1 MSEQGMVHAAD
12 YLQRADAL
20 RTSALAAVPAN
31 VLEALR
37 AAKKLWVVPHERP
50 DADAL
55 GAALGLKAILGQRGA
70 EVAVISAD
78 APPAVY
84 DVIPTIREVVLEAP
98 DWVPDA
104 IVLVDCADPKRAGRI
119 GDLINALPAATPRI
133 LIDHHVSNETTWP
146 LAWADAKAAA
156 TCEMGGLIALALGAD
171 LTADQ
176 GRLATTLA
184 AGVIMDTATFQHG
197 NTTPR
202 TLEVGGLLLAAG
214 APISEI
220 SRKIY
225 RSKPLAQVQLHARVL
240 ASLTTADAGRTVF
253 ATMMLA
259 DLTESGANLEMSE
272 GIVDALAHVAEADVA
287 IFFKEDG
294 PAATRISVRT
304 KGDGPDAT
312 AITGAFGG
320 GGHARAAGA
329 TIERP
334 VSEAVALVLARVTEL
349 RALNVAG

>member
-1 MSEQGMVHAAD
+1 MSEQGTVHAAD

-20 RTSALAAVPAN
+20 RASALAAVPAN

-37 AAKKLWVVPHERP
+37 VAKRLWVVPHERP

-84 DVIPTIREVVLEAP
+84 DVIPTIREVALEAP
-98 DWVPDA
+98 DWAPDA

-146 LAWADAKAAA
+146 LAWVDAHAAA
-156 TCEMGGLIALALGAD
+156 TCEMVSLIALALEAD
-171 LTADQ
+171 LSADQ
-176 GRLATTLA
+176 GRVATTLA

-287 IFFKEDG
+287 ILFKEDG
-294 PAATRISVRT
+294 PTAARISVRT

-349 RALNVAG
+349 RVHDVAG

>member
-1 MSEQGMVHAAD
+1 MSGQGRVDTVD
-12 YLQRADAL
+12 YLQRAGAL
-20 RTSALAAVPAN
+20 REVALSTVPRH
-31 VLEALR
+31 VLEALGQ
-37 AAKKLWVVPHERP
+37 AKRLWVVPHERP

-55 GAALGLKAILGQRGA
+55 GAALGLKAILAQRGA

-78 APPAVY
+78 PPPTVY
-84 DVIPTIREVVLEAP
+84 DVIPTIHEVALLEP
-98 DWVPDA
+98 DWDPDA
-104 IVLVDCADPKRAGRI
+104 IVLVDCADPRRAGRI
-119 GDLINALPAATPRI
+119 GGLIDALPATTPRI

-146 LAWADAKAAA
+146 LAWVDPHAAA
-156 TCEMGGLIALALGAD
+156 TCEMVSLIALALGAD
-171 LTADQ
+171 LSVDQ

-225 RSKPLAQVQLHARVL
+225 RSKPLAQVQLHAKVL
-240 ASLTTADAGRTVF
+240 GSLSTTSDRRTVY
-253 ATMMLA
+253 ATMTLA
-259 DLTESGANLEMSE
+259 DLRETGATPEMSE
-272 GIVDALAHVAEADVA
+272 GIVDAIAQVSEADVA
-287 IFFKEDG
+287 IFFKEDAPG
-294 PAATRISVRT
+294 TTRLSVRT
-304 KGDGPDAT
+304 KGHAPDAT

-329 TIERP
+329 TIEHP
-334 VSEAVALVLARVTEL
+334 VAEAVALVLAQVADL
-349 RALNVAG
+349 RAHDVPV

>member
-1 MSEQGMVHAAD
+1 MSEQGTVHAVE
-12 YLQRADAL
+12 YLERADAL
-20 RTSALAAVPAN
+20 RPAARAAVPAN

-37 AAKKLWVVPHERP
+37 VAKRLWIVPHERP

-55 GAALGLKAILGQRGA
+55 GAALGLKAILGQFGA
-70 EVAVISAD
+70 EVAVVSSD
-78 APPAVY
+78 APPTVY
-84 DVIPTIREVVLEAP
+84 DVIPTIAEVVLEAP
-98 DWVPDA
+98 TWEPDA

-119 GDLINALPAATPRI
+119 GELIIALPASTPRI

-146 LAWADAKAAA
+146 LAWVDARAAA
-156 TCEMGGLIALALGAD
+156 TCEMVSLIALALEAD
-171 LTADQ
+171 LSAGQ
-176 GRLATTLA
+176 GKIATTLA

-197 NTTPR
+197 NTTAR

-240 ASLTTADAGRTVF
+240 ASLSTSDAGRTVF
-253 ATMMLA
+253 ATMTLS
-259 DLTESGANLEMSE
+259 DLTEVGATLEMSE
-272 GIVDALAHVAEADVA
+272 GIVDSLAHVSEADVA

-294 PAATRISVRT
+294 PSAARISVRT
-304 KGDGPDAT
+304 KGEGPDAT
-312 AITGAFGG
+312 AIVGAFGG

-334 VSEAVALVLARVTEL
+334 LAEAVTLVLGRVTEL
-349 RALNVAG
+349 RASNVAG

>member
-1 MSEQGMVHAAD
+1 MSEQGTVHAAE

-20 RTSALAAVPAN
+20 RPAARAAVPAN

-37 AAKKLWVVPHERP
+37 DAKRLWIVPHERP

-55 GAALGLKAILGQRGA
+55 GAALGLKAILGQFGA
-70 EVAVISAD
+70 EVAVVSSD

-84 DVIPTIREVVLEAP
+84 DVIPTIAEVALEAP
-98 DWVPDA
+98 TWQPDA

-119 GDLINALPAATPRI
+119 GELIIALPASTPRI

-146 LAWADAKAAA
+146 LAWVDATAAA
-156 TCEMGGLIALALGAD
+156 TCEMVSLIAVALKAD
-171 LTADQ
+171 LSADE

-240 ASLTTADAGRTVF
+240 ASLTTADGGRTVF
-253 ATMMLA
+253 ATMTMG

-272 GIVDALAHVAEADVA
+272 GIVDSLAHVAEADVA

-294 PAATRISVRT
+294 PSAARISVRT
-304 KGDGPDAT
+304 KGEGPDAT
-312 AITGAFGG
+312 AIVGAFGG

-329 TIERP
+329 TLERP
-334 VSEAVALVLARVTEL
+334 VNEAVTLVLARVAEL
-349 RALNVAG
+349 RAHNVAG

>member
-1 MSEQGMVHAAD
+1 MSDQGAVHTAD

-20 RTSALAAVPAN
+20 RASALAAVPAN
-31 VLEALR
+31 VLEVLR
-37 AAKKLWVVPHERP
+37 VAKRLWVVPHERP

-84 DVIPTIREVVLEAP
+84 DVIPTIREVALEAP
-98 DWVPDA
+98 DWAPDA
-104 IVLVDCADPKRAGRI
+104 IVLVDCADPRRAGRI

-146 LAWADAKAAA
+146 LAWVDAHAAA
-156 TCEMGGLIALALGAD
+156 TCEMVSLIALALEAD
-171 LTADQ
+171 LSADQ

-294 PAATRISVRT
+294 PAAARISVRT
-304 KGDGPDAT
+304 KVDGPDAT

-349 RALNVAG
+349 RAHNVAG

>member
-1 MSEQGMVHAAD
+1 MSEQGIVHAAE
-12 YLQRADAL
+12 YVRRADELQPMAL
-20 RTSALAAVPAN
+20 EAVPAN

-37 AAKKLWVVPHERP
+37 VAKRLWVVPHERP

-55 GAALGLKAILGQRGA
+55 GAALGLKAILGQFGA
-70 EVAVISAD
+70 EAAVISAD

-84 DVIPTIREVVLEAP
+84 DVIPTIGDVSLEAP
-98 DWVPDA
+98 TWSPDA

-119 GDLINALPAATPRI
+119 GDLINALPASTPRI
-133 LIDHHVSNETTWP
+133 LIDHHISNDSTWP
-146 LAWADAKAAA
+146 LAWVDAHAAA
-156 TCEMGGLIALALGAD
+156 TCEMVSLIALALKAD
-171 LTADQ
+171 LSADQ

-240 ASLTTADAGRTVF
+240 ASLKSTDSGRTVF

-259 DLTESGANLEMSE
+259 NLTETGATLEMSE
-272 GIVDALAHVAEADVA
+272 GIVDALAQVSEADVA

-294 PAATRISVRT
+294 PTTARISVRT
-304 KGDGPDAT
+304 KGEGPDAT
-312 AITGAFGG
+312 AIVASFGG

-334 VSEAVALVLARVTEL
+334 VNEAATLVLARVTEL
-349 RALNVAG
+349 RAHAVAG

>member
-1 MSEQGMVHAAD
+1 MSEQGIVHAAE
-12 YLQRADAL
+12 YVRRADELQPMAL
-20 RTSALAAVPAN
+20 EAVPAN

-37 AAKKLWVVPHERP
+37 VAKRLWVVPHERP

-55 GAALGLKAILGQRGA
+55 GAALGLKAILGQFGA
-70 EVAVISAD
+70 EAAVISAD

-84 DVIPTIREVVLEAP
+84 DVIPTIGDVSLEAP
-98 DWVPDA
+98 TWSPDA

-119 GDLINALPAATPRI
+119 GDLINALPASTPRI
-133 LIDHHVSNETTWP
+133 LIDHHVSNDSTWP
-146 LAWADAKAAA
+146 LAWVDAHAAA
-156 TCEMGGLIALALGAD
+156 TCEMVSLIALALKAD
-171 LTADQ
+171 LSADQ

-240 ASLTTADAGRTVF
+240 ASLKSTDSGRTVF

-259 DLTESGANLEMSE
+259 DLTETGATLEMSE
-272 GIVDALAHVAEADVA
+272 GIVDALAQVSEADVA
-287 IFFKEDG
+287 IFFKEDS
-294 PAATRISVRT
+294 PTAARISVRT
-304 KGDGPDAT
+304 KGEGPDAT
-312 AITGAFGG
+312 AIVASFGG

-334 VSEAVALVLARVTEL
+334 VNEAATLVLARVTEL
-349 RALNVAG
+349 RAHAVAG

>member
-1 MSEQGMVHAAD
+1 MSEQGVVNVAEYTLRAEALQPAA
-12 YLQRADAL
+12 LTAVPGNVLDAL
-20 RTSALAAVPAN
+20 RV
-31 VLEALR
+31 
-37 AAKKLWVVPHERP
+37 AKRLWVVPHERP

-55 GAALGLKAILGQRGA
+55 GAALGLKAILGQFGA
-70 EVAVISAD
+70 KVAVISAD

-84 DVIPTIREVVLEAP
+84 DVIPTIGDVSLDAP
-98 DWVPDA
+98 SWSPDA

-119 GDLINALPAATPRI
+119 GDLINALPASTPRI
-133 LIDHHVSNETTWP
+133 LIDHHVSNESTWP
-146 LAWADAKAAA
+146 LAWVDAHAAA
-156 TCEMGGLIALALGAD
+156 TCEMVSLIALALKAD
-171 LTADQ
+171 LSADQ

-184 AGVIMDTATFQHG
+184 AGIIMDTATFQHG

-240 ASLTTADAGRTVF
+240 ASLTTADGGRTVF
-253 ATMMLA
+253 ATMTKG

-272 GIVDALAHVAEADVA
+272 GIVDSLAHVAEADVA

-294 PAATRISVRT
+294 PTTARISVRT
-304 KGDGPDAT
+304 KGEGPDAT
-312 AITGAFGG
+312 AIAGSFGG

-334 VSEAVALVLARVTEL
+334 VNEAVTLVLARVAEL
-349 RALNVAG
+349 RAHDVAG

>member
-1 MSEQGMVHAAD
+1 MSEQGAVHAAE

-20 RTSALAAVPAN
+20 RASARAAVPAN
-31 VLEALR
+31 VLDALR
-37 AAKKLWVVPHERP
+37 VAKRLWVVPHERP

-55 GAALGLKAILGQRGA
+55 GAALGLKAILGQFGA

-84 DVIPTIREVVLEAP
+84 DVIPTIGDVSLEAP
-98 DWVPDA
+98 SWSPDA

-119 GDLINALPAATPRI
+119 GDLINALPASTPRI

-146 LAWADAKAAA
+146 LAWVDSRAAA
-156 TCEMGGLIALALGAD
+156 TCEMVSLIALALDAD
-171 LTADQ
+171 LSAGQ
-176 GRLATTLA
+176 GEIATTLA

-197 NTTPR
+197 NTTAR

-240 ASLTTADAGRTVF
+240 ASLSTSDSGRTVF
-253 ATMMLA
+253 ATMTLA
-259 DLTESGANLEMSE
+259 DLAEVGATLEMSE
-272 GIVDALAHVAEADVA
+272 GIVDSLAHVSEADVA

-294 PAATRISVRT
+294 TTSSRISVRT

-312 AITGAFGG
+312 AIVGSFGG

-329 TIERP
+329 TIALPIR
-334 VSEAVALVLARVTEL
+334 EATNLVLAHVAAL
-349 RALNVAG
+349 RAQSVAG

>member
-1 MSEQGMVHAAD
+1 MSEQGTVHAAD

-20 RTSALAAVPAN
+20 RAAALAAVPAN

-37 AAKKLWVVPHERP
+37 VAKRLWVVPHERP

-84 DVIPTIREVVLEAP
+84 DVIPTIREVALEAP
-98 DWVPDA
+98 DWAPDA

-146 LAWADAKAAA
+146 LAWVDARAAA
-156 TCEMGGLIALALGAD
+156 TCEMVSLIALALEAD
-171 LTADQ
+171 LSADQ
-176 GRLATTLA
+176 GRVATTLA

-202 TLEVGGLLLAAG
+202 TLEVGALLLAAG

-240 ASLTTADAGRTVF
+240 ASLSTSDGGRTVF
-253 ATMMLA
+253 ATMTLS
-259 DLTESGANLEMSE
+259 DLNEFGATLEMSE
-272 GIVDALAHVAEADVA
+272 GIVDSLAHVSEADVA

-294 PAATRISVRT
+294 PSATRISART
-304 KGDGPDAT
+304 KGEGPDAT
-312 AITGAFGG
+312 AIVGAFGG
-320 GGHARAAGA
+320 GGHSRAAGA

-334 VSEAVALVLARVTEL
+334 LAEAVTLVLGRVAEL
-349 RALNVAG
+349 RASNVAS

>member
-1 MSEQGMVHAAD
+1 MSEQGTVHPAD

-20 RTSALAAVPAN
+20 RASALAAVPAN

-37 AAKKLWVVPHERP
+37 VAKRLWVVPHERP

-84 DVIPTIREVVLEAP
+84 DVIPTIREVALEAP
-98 DWVPDA
+98 DWAPDA

-146 LAWADAKAAA
+146 LAWVDPHAAA
-156 TCEMGGLIALALGAD
+156 TCEMVSLIALALEAD
-171 LTADQ
+171 LSADQ

-259 DLTESGANLEMSE
+259 DITESRANLEMSE

-294 PAATRISVRT
+294 PTAARISVRT

-349 RALNVAG
+349 RAHNVAG

>member
-1 MSEQGMVHAAD
+1 MSEQGIVHAAE
-12 YLQRADAL
+12 YVRRADELQPMAL
-20 RTSALAAVPAN
+20 EAVPAN

-37 AAKKLWVVPHERP
+37 VAKRLWVVPHERP

-55 GAALGLKAILGQRGA
+55 GAALGLKAILGQFGA
-70 EVAVISAD
+70 EAAVISAD

-84 DVIPTIREVVLEAP
+84 DVIPTIGDVSLEAP
-98 DWVPDA
+98 TWSPDA

-119 GDLINALPAATPRI
+119 GDLINALPASTPRI
-133 LIDHHVSNETTWP
+133 LIDHHVSNDSTWP
-146 LAWADAKAAA
+146 LAWVDAHAAA
-156 TCEMGGLIALALGAD
+156 TCEMVSLIALALKAD
-171 LTADQ
+171 LSADQ

-240 ASLTTADAGRTVF
+240 ASLKSTDSGRTVF

-259 DLTESGANLEMSE
+259 DLTETGATLEMSE
-272 GIVDALAHVAEADVA
+272 GIVDALAQVSEADVA

-294 PAATRISVRT
+294 PTTARISVRT
-304 KGDGPDAT
+304 KGEGPDAT
-312 AITGAFGG
+312 AIVASFGG

-334 VSEAVALVLARVTEL
+334 VNEAATLVLARVTEL
-349 RALNVAG
+349 RAHAVAG

>member
-1 MSEQGMVHAAD
+1 MSEQGAVRKAE
-12 YLQRADAL
+12 YLQRANAL
-20 RTSALAAVPAN
+20 RPSALTAVPAN

-37 AAKKLWVVPHERP
+37 TAKRLWVVPHERP

-84 DVIPTIREVVLEAP
+84 DVIPTIREVALEAP
-98 DWVPDA
+98 SWTPDA
-104 IVLVDCADPKRAGRI
+104 VVLVDCADPKRAGRI
-119 GDLINALPAATPRI
+119 GDLINALPALVPRV

-146 LAWADAKAAA
+146 LAWVDAHAAA
-156 TCEMGGLIALALGAD
+156 TCEMVSLIALALEANLSLD
-171 LTADQ
+171 E

-240 ASLTTADAGRTVF
+240 ATLKTADFSRTVF
-253 ATMMLA
+253 ATMMMA
-259 DLTESGANLEMSE
+259 DLSETGANAEMSE
-272 GIVDALAHVAEADVA
+272 GIVDSLAHVSEADVA

-294 PAATRISVRT
+294 PASTRVSVRT
-304 KGDGPDAT
+304 KGEGPAAT
-312 AITGAFGG
+312 DIVGSFGG

-329 TIERP
+329 TIDRP
-334 VSEAVALVLARVTEL
+334 VSEAVTLVLARVTEL
-349 RALNVAG
+349 RVNAVVG

>member
-1 MSEQGMVHAAD
+1 MTEQGTVHAAE
-12 YLQRADAL
+12 YLERADAL
-20 RTSALAAVPAN
+20 RSAARAAVPAN

-37 AAKKLWVVPHERP
+37 DAKRLWIVPHERP

-55 GAALGLKAILGQRGA
+55 GAALGLKAILGQFGA
-70 EVAVISAD
+70 EVAVVSSD

-84 DVIPTIREVVLEAP
+84 DVIPTIAEVVLDAP
-98 DWVPDA
+98 TWQPDA

-119 GDLINALPAATPRI
+119 GELIIALPASTPRI

-146 LAWADAKAAA
+146 LAWVDARAAA
-156 TCEMGGLIALALGAD
+156 TCEMVCLIALALNAD
-171 LTADQ
+171 LSAGQ
-176 GRLATTLA
+176 GKIATTLA

-197 NTTPR
+197 NTTAR

-240 ASLTTADAGRTVF
+240 ASLSTSDSGRTVY
-253 ATMMLA
+253 ATMTLS
-259 DLTESGANLEMSE
+259 DLNEVGATLEMSE
-272 GIVDALAHVAEADVA
+272 GIVDSLAHVSEADVA

-294 PAATRISVRT
+294 PSAARISVRT
-304 KGDGPDAT
+304 KGEGPDAT
-312 AITGAFGG
+312 AIVGAFGG

-334 VSEAVALVLARVTEL
+334 LAEAVALVLGRVTKL
-349 RALNVAG
+349 RATNEVG

>member
-1 MSEQGMVHAAD
+1 MSEQGMVHAAE
-12 YLQRADAL
+12 YVRRADAL
-20 RTSALAAVPAN
+20 QTMALAAVPAN

-37 AAKKLWVVPHERP
+37 VAKRLWVVPHERP

-55 GAALGLKAILGQRGA
+55 GAALGLKAILGQFGA

-84 DVIPTIREVVLEAP
+84 DVIPTIGDVSLEAP
-98 DWVPDA
+98 SWSPDA

-119 GDLINALPAATPRI
+119 GDLINALPASTPRI
-133 LIDHHVSNETTWP
+133 LIDHHVSNDSTWP
-146 LAWADAKAAA
+146 LAWVDARAAA
-156 TCEMGGLIALALGAD
+156 TCEMVSLIALALKAD
-171 LTADQ
+171 LSADQ

-240 ASLTTADAGRTVF
+240 ASLRSTDGGRTVF

-259 DLTESGANLEMSE
+259 DLAETGATLEMSE
-272 GIVDALAHVAEADVA
+272 GIVDALAQVSEADVA

-294 PAATRISVRT
+294 PTTARISVRT
-304 KGDGPDAT
+304 KGEGPDAT
-312 AITGAFGG
+312 AVVGSFGG

-334 VSEAVALVLARVTEL
+334 VNEAATLVLARVTEL
-349 RALNVAG
+349 RAHAVAG

>member
-1 MSEQGMVHAAD
+1 MSEQGTVHAAD

-20 RTSALAAVPAN
+20 RAAALAAVPAN

-37 AAKKLWVVPHERP
+37 VAKRLWVVPHERP

-55 GAALGLKAILGQRGA
+55 GAALGLQAILGQRGA

-84 DVIPTIREVVLEAP
+84 DVIPTIREVDLEAP
-98 DWVPDA
+98 DWAPDA

-119 GDLINALPAATPRI
+119 GHLINALPAETPRI

-146 LAWADAKAAA
+146 LAWVDAHAAA
-156 TCEMGGLIALALGAD
+156 TCEMVSLIALALEAN
-171 LTADQ
+171 LSADQ

-240 ASLTTADAGRTVF
+240 ASLSTSDDGRTVF
-253 ATMMLA
+253 ATMTLS
-259 DLTESGANLEMSE
+259 DLNEVGATLEMSE
-272 GIVDALAHVAEADVA
+272 GIVDSLAHVSEADVA

-294 PAATRISVRT
+294 PSATRISART
-304 KGDGPDAT
+304 KGEGPDAT
-312 AITGAFGG
+312 AIVGAFGG
-320 GGHARAAGA
+320 GGHSRAAGA

-334 VSEAVALVLARVTEL
+334 LAEAVTLVLGRVAEL
-349 RALNVAG
+349 RASNVAS

>member
-1 MSEQGMVHAAD
+1 MSEQGSVHAAE

-20 RTSALAAVPAN
+20 RASALAAVPAN

-37 AAKKLWVVPHERP
+37 AAKRLWVVPHERP

-70 EVAVISAD
+70 EAAVISAD

-98 DWVPDA
+98 SWVPDA

-146 LAWADAKAAA
+146 LAWVDAHAAA
-156 TCEMGGLIALALGAD
+156 TCEMVSLIALALAAD
-171 LTADQ
+171 LSVDE

-240 ASLTTADAGRTVF
+240 ASLATADAGRTVF

-294 PAATRISVRT
+294 PAAARISVRT

-329 TIERP
+329 TIEHP
-334 VSEAVALVLARVTEL
+334 VNEAVALVLARVAEL
-349 RALNVAG
+349 RAHNVVG

>member
-1 MSEQGMVHAAD
+1 MSEQGIVHAAE
-12 YLQRADAL
+12 YVRRADELQPMAL
-20 RTSALAAVPAN
+20 EAVPAN

-37 AAKKLWVVPHERP
+37 VAKRLWVVPHERP

-55 GAALGLKAILGQRGA
+55 GAALGLKAILGQFGA
-70 EVAVISAD
+70 EAAVISAD

-84 DVIPTIREVVLEAP
+84 DVIPTIGDVSLEAP
-98 DWVPDA
+98 TWSPDA

-119 GDLINALPAATPRI
+119 GDLINALPASTPRI
-133 LIDHHVSNETTWP
+133 LIDHHVSNDSTWP
-146 LAWADAKAAA
+146 LAWVDARAAA
-156 TCEMGGLIALALGAD
+156 TCEMVSLIALALKAD
-171 LTADQ
+171 LSADQ

-240 ASLTTADAGRTVF
+240 ASLKSTDSGRTVF

-259 DLTESGANLEMSE
+259 DLTETGATLEMSE
-272 GIVDALAHVAEADVA
+272 GIVDALAQVSEADVA

-294 PAATRISVRT
+294 PTTARISVRT
-304 KGDGPDAT
+304 KGEGPDAT
-312 AITGAFGG
+312 AIVASFGG

-334 VSEAVALVLARVTEL
+334 VNEAATLVLARVTEL
-349 RALNVAG
+349 RAHAVAG

>member
-1 MSEQGMVHAAD
+1 MSEQGAVSTAE
-12 YLQRADAL
+12 YRQRADAL
-20 RTSALAAVPAN
+20 RASALRAVPAN

-37 AAKKLWVVPHERP
+37 TTKRLWVVPHERP

-84 DVIPTIREVVLEAP
+84 DVIPTIREVSLEAP
-98 DWVPDA
+98 SWNPDA

-119 GDLINALPAATPRI
+119 GDLINALPASTPRI

-146 LAWADAKAAA
+146 LAWVDAHAAA
-156 TCEMGGLIALALGAD
+156 TCEMVSLIALALEAD
-171 LTADQ
+171 LSIDD
-176 GRLATTLA
+176 GKLATTLA

-240 ASLTTADAGRTVF
+240 ASLSSADGGRTVF
-253 ATMMLA
+253 ATMTQG
-259 DLTESGANLEMSE
+259 DLTESGATLEMSE
-272 GIVDALAHVAEADVA
+272 GIVDSLAHVAEADVA

-294 PAATRISVRT
+294 PNAARISVRT
-304 KGDGPDAT
+304 KGEGPDAT

-334 VSEAVALVLARVTEL
+334 VNEAVTLVLARVAEL
-349 RALNVAG
+349 RAHNVAG

>member
-1 MSEQGMVHAAD
+1 MV
-12 YLQRADAL
+12 
-20 RTSALAAVPAN
+20 S
-31 VLEALR
+31 
-37 AAKKLWVVPHERP
+37 
-50 DADAL
+50 
-55 GAALGLKAILGQRGA
+55 
-70 EVAVISAD
+70 
-78 APPAVY
+78 
-84 DVIPTIREVVLEAP
+84 
-98 DWVPDA
+98 
-104 IVLVDCADPKRAGRI
+104 
-119 GDLINALPAATPRI
+119 
-133 LIDHHVSNETTWP
+133 
-146 LAWADAKAAA
+146 
-156 TCEMGGLIALALGAD
+156 LIALALKAD
-171 LTADQ
+171 LSADQ

-240 ASLTTADAGRTVF
+240 ASLKSTDSGRTVF

-259 DLTESGANLEMSE
+259 NLTETGATLEMSE
-272 GIVDALAHVAEADVA
+272 GIVDALAQVSEADVA

-294 PAATRISVRT
+294 PTAARISVRT
-304 KGDGPDAT
+304 KGEGPDAT
-312 AITGAFGG
+312 AIVASFGG

-334 VSEAVALVLARVTEL
+334 VNEAATLVLARVTEL
-349 RALNVAG
+349 RAHAVAG

>member
-1 MSEQGMVHAAD
+1 MSEQGTVHAAE

-20 RTSALAAVPAN
+20 RASALAAVPAN

-37 AAKKLWVVPHERP
+37 AAKRLWVVPHERP

-84 DVIPTIREVVLEAP
+84 DVIPTIREVALEAP
-98 DWVPDA
+98 NWAPDA

-146 LAWADAKAAA
+146 LAWVDAHAAA
-156 TCEMGGLIALALGAD
+156 TCEMVSLIALALEAD
-171 LTADQ
+171 LSADQ

-272 GIVDALAHVAEADVA
+272 GIVDSLAHVAEADVA

-294 PAATRISVRT
+294 PAAARISVRT

-329 TIERP
+329 TIEHP
-334 VSEAVALVLARVTEL
+334 VNEAVALVLARVAEL
-349 RALNVAG
+349 RAHNVVG

>member
-1 MSEQGMVHAAD
+1 MSEQGTVQASD
-12 YLQRADAL
+12 YLQRAEAL
-20 RTSALAAVPAN
+20 QPAARAAVPRN

-37 AAKKLWVVPHERP
+37 SAKRLWVVPHERP

-55 GAALGLKAILGQRGA
+55 GAALGLKAILSQFGA
-70 EVAVISAD
+70 EVAVVSSD
-78 APPAVY
+78 NPPAVY
-84 DVIPTIREVVLEAP
+84 DVIPTISEVVIEAP
-98 DWVPDA
+98 SWAPDA

-119 GDLINALPAATPRI
+119 GELIDALPASTTRI
-133 LIDHHVSNETTWP
+133 LIDHHVSNDPTWP
-146 LAWADAKAAA
+146 LAWLDSRAAA
-156 TCEMGGLIALALGAD
+156 TCEMICLVALALNAD
-171 LTADQ
+171 LSEGQ
-176 GRLATTLA
+176 GKIATTLA

-197 NTTPR
+197 NTTAR

-240 ASLTTADAGRTVF
+240 ASLTTSDHGRTVF
-253 ATMMLA
+253 ATMAKSDLA
-259 DLTESGANLEMSE
+259 KVGATPEMSE
-272 GIVDALAHVAEADVA
+272 GIVDSLAQVSEADVA

-294 PAATRISVRT
+294 PLATRISVRT

-312 AITGAFGG
+312 AIVIGFGG

-329 TIERP
+329 TIERSM
-334 VSEAVALVLARVTEL
+334 SEAVTLVLGRVTEL
-349 RALNVAG
+349 RASNVAG

>member
-1 MSEQGMVHAAD
+1 MNEQGAVHAVE

-20 RTSALAAVPAN
+20 RPAARAAVPAD

-37 AAKKLWVVPHERP
+37 DAKRLWIVPHERP

-55 GAALGLKAILGQRGA
+55 GAALGLKAILGQFGA
-70 EVAVISAD
+70 EVAVVSSD

-84 DVIPTIREVVLEAP
+84 DVIPTIAEVVLDAP
-98 DWVPDA
+98 TWQPDA

-119 GDLINALPAATPRI
+119 GELIIALPASTPRI

-146 LAWADAKAAA
+146 LAWVDAHAAA
-156 TCEMGGLIALALGAD
+156 TCEMVSLIALALDAD
-171 LTADQ
+171 LSAGQ
-176 GRLATTLA
+176 GKIATTLA

-197 NTTPR
+197 NTTAR

-225 RSKPLAQVQLHARVL
+225 RSKSLAQVQLHARVL
-240 ASLTTADAGRTVF
+240 ASLSTSDDGRTVF
-253 ATMMLA
+253 ATMTQSDLA
-259 DLTESGANLEMSE
+259 EVGATPEMSE
-272 GIVDALAHVAEADVA
+272 GIVDSLAHVSEADVA

-294 PAATRISVRT
+294 PSAARISVRT
-304 KGDGPDAT
+304 KGEGPDAT
-312 AITGAFGG
+312 AIVGAFGG

-334 VSEAVALVLARVTEL
+334 LAEAVTLVLGRVTAL
-349 RALNVAG
+349 RASNVAG

>member
-98 DWVPDA
+98 DWVPDT

-146 LAWADAKAAA
+146 LAWVDAKAAA
-156 TCEMGGLIALALGAD
+156 TCEMVSLIGLALETD
-171 LTADQ
+171 LSVDQ
-176 GRLATTLA
+176 GGLATTLA

-197 NTTPR
+197 NTTP
-202 TLEVGGLLLAAG
+202 
-214 APISEI
+214 
-220 SRKIY
+220 
-225 RSKPLAQVQLHARVL
+225 
-240 ASLTTADAGRTVF
+240 
-253 ATMMLA
+253 
-259 DLTESGANLEMSE
+259 
-272 GIVDALAHVAEADVA
+272 
-287 IFFKEDG
+287 
-294 PAATRISVRT
+294 
-304 KGDGPDAT
+304 
-312 AITGAFGG
+312 
-320 GGHARAAGA
+320 
-329 TIERP
+329 
-334 VSEAVALVLARVTEL
+334 
-349 RALNVAG
+349 

>member
-84 DVIPTIREVVLEAP
+84 DVIPSIREVALEAP
-98 DWVPDA
+98 DWAPDA
-104 IVLVDCADPKRAGRI
+104 IVLVDCADPKRAGRV

-146 LAWADAKAAA
+146 LAWVDAHAAA
-156 TCEMGGLIALALGAD
+156 TCEMVSLIALALEAD
-171 LTADQ
+171 LSADQ

-184 AGVIMDTATFQHG
+184 AGVIMDTATFQQG

-225 RSKPLAQVQLHARVL
+225 RSKPLAQVQLHTRVL
-240 ASLTTADAGRTVF
+240 ASLTTADDGRTVF

-287 IFFKEDG
+287 ILFKEDG
-294 PAATRISVRT
+294 PAAARISVRT

-349 RALNVAG
+349 RAHNVAG

>member
-1 MSEQGMVHAAD
+1 MTEQGTVHAVE

-20 RTSALAAVPAN
+20 RPAARAAVPAN

-37 AAKKLWVVPHERP
+37 VAKRLWIVPHERP

-55 GAALGLKAILGQRGA
+55 GAALGLKALLGQFGA
-70 EVAVISAD
+70 EVAVVSSD

-84 DVIPTIREVVLEAP
+84 DVIPTIAEVVLDAP
-98 DWVPDA
+98 TWQPDA

-119 GDLINALPAATPRI
+119 GELIIALPASTPRI

-146 LAWADAKAAA
+146 LAWVDARAAA
-156 TCEMGGLIALALGAD
+156 TCEMVSLIALALDAD
-171 LTADQ
+171 LSAGQ
-176 GRLATTLA
+176 GKIATTLA

-197 NTTPR
+197 NTTAR
-202 TLEVGGLLLAAG
+202 TLEVGGLLLSAG

-240 ASLTTADAGRTVF
+240 ASLSTSDAGRTVF
-253 ATMMLA
+253 ATMALS
-259 DLTESGANLEMSE
+259 DLTEVGATLEMSE
-272 GIVDALAHVAEADVA
+272 GIVDSLAHVSEADVA

-294 PAATRISVRT
+294 PSAARISVRT
-304 KGDGPDAT
+304 KGEGPDAT
-312 AITGAFGG
+312 AIVGAFGG

-334 VSEAVALVLARVTEL
+334 LAEAVTLVLGRVTEL
-349 RALNVAG
+349 RASNVAG

>member
-1 MSEQGMVHAAD
+1 MSEQGIVHAAE
-12 YLQRADAL
+12 YLQRADAI
-20 RTSALAAVPAN
+20 RASALAAVPAN

-37 AAKKLWVVPHERP
+37 SAKRLWVVPHERP

-55 GAALGLKAILGQRGA
+55 GAALGLKAILGQFGA
-70 EVAVISAD
+70 EAAVVSAD

-84 DVIPTIREVVLEAP
+84 DVIPTIGDVSLEAP
-98 DWVPDA
+98 SWSPDA

-119 GDLINALPAATPRI
+119 GDLINALPASTPRI

-146 LAWADAKAAA
+146 LAWVDATAAA
-156 TCEMGGLIALALGAD
+156 TCEMVSLIAVALKAD
-171 LTADQ
+171 LSVDD

-225 RSKPLAQVQLHARVL
+225 RSKPLSQVQLHARVL
-240 ASLTTADAGRTVF
+240 ASLTTADGGRTVF
-253 ATMMLA
+253 ATMTLGDLA
-259 DLTESGANLEMSE
+259 ESGANLEMSE
-272 GIVDALAHVAEADVA
+272 GIVDSLAHVAEADVA

-294 PAATRISVRT
+294 PSAARISVRT
-304 KGDGPDAT
+304 KGEGPDAT
-312 AITGAFGG
+312 AIVGAFGG

-334 VSEAVALVLARVTEL
+334 VNEAVTLVLARVAEL
-349 RALNVAG
+349 RAHNVAG

>member
-1 MSEQGMVHAAD
+1 MSDQGAVHTAD

-20 RTSALAAVPAN
+20 RASALAAVPAN
-31 VLEALR
+31 VLEVLR
-37 AAKKLWVVPHERP
+37 VAKRLWVVPHERP

-84 DVIPTIREVVLEAP
+84 DVIPTIREVALEAP
-98 DWVPDA
+98 DWAPDA
-104 IVLVDCADPKRAGRI
+104 IVLVDCADPRRAGRI

-146 LAWADAKAAA
+146 LAWVDAHAAA
-156 TCEMGGLIALALGAD
+156 TCEMVSLIALALEAD
-171 LTADQ
+171 LSADQ

-294 PAATRISVRT
+294 PAAARISVRT

-349 RALNVAG
+349 RAHNVAG

>member
-1 MSEQGMVHAAD
+1 MSEQGTVHAVE
-12 YLQRADAL
+12 YLERADAL
-20 RTSALAAVPAN
+20 RPAARAAVPAN

-37 AAKKLWVVPHERP
+37 SAKRLWIVPHERP

-55 GAALGLKAILGQRGA
+55 GAALGLKAILGQFGA
-70 EVAVISAD
+70 EVAVVSSD
-78 APPAVY
+78 APPTVY
-84 DVIPTIREVVLEAP
+84 DVIPTIAEVVLEAP
-98 DWVPDA
+98 TWQPDA

-119 GDLINALPAATPRI
+119 GELIIALPASTPRV

-146 LAWADAKAAA
+146 LAWVDARAAA
-156 TCEMGGLIALALGAD
+156 TCEMVSLIALALEAD
-171 LTADQ
+171 LSAGQ
-176 GRLATTLA
+176 GEIATTLA

-197 NTTPR
+197 NTTAR

-240 ASLTTADAGRTVF
+240 ASLSTSDAGRTVF
-253 ATMMLA
+253 ATMTLS
-259 DLTESGANLEMSE
+259 DLTEVGATLEMSE
-272 GIVDALAHVAEADVA
+272 GIVDSLAHVSEADVA

-294 PAATRISVRT
+294 PSAARISVRT
-304 KGDGPDAT
+304 KGEGPDAT
-312 AITGAFGG
+312 AIVGAFGG

-334 VSEAVALVLARVTEL
+334 LAEAVTLVLGRVTEL
-349 RALNVAG
+349 RASNVAG